1 MGRWLQEARER
12 ARMARLLR
20 RMHRSGL
27 NIAQVATVLQHY
39 HRRGQLA
46 LLYAEW
52 EV

>member
-1 MGRWLQEARER
+1 MLRTLKRLQEQ

-20 RMHRSGL
+20 RMHQSGL